1 MVTKSHKR
9 KCHKTGSERKL
20 NRYSYLYLRST
31 SDLILIMEESITE
44 AEEALEEKIE
54 PQNEEKTVCAR
65 LFLTQEQKNDLLQ
78 AFNYLDYNGEGK
90 IKAEDFRV
98 AIKALGYEPTEEE
111 LKNMING
118 VDKAGSGKLSF
129 ENFETAIMRKIMS
142 LDSDGDIMKS
152 FRLFDCD
159 DSGLISFENL
169 KRVTGILGISLTD
182 EEIEEMIE
190 DADKDFNGY
199 VSAQE
204 FMRILKYAVPIV
216 TP

>member
-1 MVTKSHKR
+1 MKKKLYALDFSSQKNSTVNTKSAHEVVIIDKE
-9 KCHKTGSERKL
+9 KEDDLLPSEINQLEAKL
-20 NRYSYLYLRST
+20 TLS
-31 SDLILIMEESITE
+31 
-44 AEEALEEKIE
+44 A
-54 PQNEEKTVCAR
+54 
-65 LFLTQEQKNDLLQ
+65 EQKNDLLQ

>member
-1 MVTKSHKR
+1 M
-9 KCHKTGSERKL
+9 
-20 NRYSYLYLRST
+20 N
-31 SDLILIMEESITE
+31 
-44 AEEALEEKIE
+44 A
-54 PQNEEKTVCAR
+54 
-65 LFLTQEQKNDLLQ
+65 
-78 AFNYLDYNGEGK
+78 
-90 IKAEDFRV
+90 
-98 AIKALGYEPTEEE
+98 GYEPTEEE

-159 DSGLISFENL
+159 DS
-169 KRVTGILGISLTD
+169 D

-199 VSAQE
+199 VCLFST
-204 FMRILKYAVPIV
+204 FTLPNP
-216 TP
+216 T